1 MKEIREIIILF
12 KTHLDVGYTDFAEN
26 VIKSYMESYIPNAL
40 KVAGQMRGEK
50 ERFIWTTGSWLIS
63 RFLEESPQRTEMED
77 AIRNGDIRW
86 HGLPFTT
93 HTELMDRELFQYG
106 LSLSQKLDERFGR
119 KTIAAKMTD
128 VPGHTRAM
136 VPELAKAGIKFLHL
150 GVNPASSVPAVP
162 PLFRWKAPD
171 GQEIVV
177 MYNGD
182 YGEFTEIGDTG
193 AALYF
198 AHTGDNRG
206 PQSAEEIRRLY
217 KDIHQ
222 KYPEAVLRAGTLE
235 DVAQIALSIQDLPV
249 ITGEIGDSWIYGTGS
264 DPGKI
269 SQYRALLRRRLL
281 LKPEERDEVDK
292 SLLLIPEHT
301 WDFATNGFSAGSWRM
316 EALSENITITN
327 VLNLKKCVPRKNSG
341 LWRLPGRSREIIFL
355 PP

>member
-1 MKEIREIIILF
+1 
-12 KTHLDVGYTDFAEN
+12 
-26 VIKSYMESYIPNAL
+26 
-40 KVAGQMRGEK
+40 
-50 ERFIWTTGSWLIS
+50 
-63 RFLEESPQRTEMED
+63 MED

-106 LSLSQKLDERFGR
+106 LSLSQKLDERFGM
-119 KTIAAKMTD
+119 KTVAAKMTD

-136 VPELAKAGIKFLHL
+136 VPELANAGLKFLHL
-150 GVNPASSVPAVP
+150 GVNPASSVPDVP

-193 AALYF
+193 IALYF

-222 KYPEAVLRAGTLE
+222 KYPGAILRAGTLE
-235 DVAQIALSIQDLPV
+235 DVAQIALSIPDLPV

-269 SQYRALLRRRLL
+269 SQYRALLRRRRL
-281 LKPEERDEVDK
+281 LKEEERAKVDE

-301 WDFATNGFSAGSWRM
+301 WGLCYERFLGWQLEDGSFIGEQKR
-316 EALSENITITN
+316 I
-327 VLNLKKCVPRKNSG
+327 
-341 LWRLPGRSREIIFL
+341 
-355 PP
+355 

>member
-12 KTHLDVGYTDFAEN
+12 KTHLDIGYTDFAEN

-50 ERFIWTTGSWLIS
+50 ERFIWTTGSWLSS
-63 RFLEESPQRTEMED
+63 RFLEESPQRAEMED

-106 LSLSQKLDERFGR
+106 LSLSQKLDERFGM

-150 GVNPASSVPAVP
+150 GVNPASSVPDVP
-162 PLFRWKAPD
+162 PLFRWKAPN

-193 AALYF
+193 TALYF

-222 KYPEAVLRAGTLE
+222 KYPGAVLRAGTLE
-235 DVAQIALSIQDLPV
+235 DVAQIALSIPDLPV

-269 SQYRALLRRRLL
+269 SQYRALLRRRRL
-281 LKPEERDEVDK
+281 LKEEERAKVDE

-301 WDFATNGFSAGSWRM
+301 WGLCYERFLGWQLEDGSFIGEHNYYERSEFEKMRPTEKFRIM
-316 EALSENITITN
+316 EAS
-327 VLNLKKCVPRKNSG
+327 
-341 LWRLPGRSREIIFL
+341 
-355 PP
+355 